1 MFSIDYFGLIV
12 SLSLTFILC
21 SLLYFYLNKK
31 ILILEDSL
39 LNQARV
45 LQNFIST
52 TMQNQFINVPSN
64 QLGGVASESINP
76 FSDNSNQQS
85 EINNLDRINVSDDE
99 EEESSGDESSDD
111 ESGEDES
118 GEDESGEDES
128 GEDDESGEEEQEKQE
143 EKGASEIKLI
153 DVSNLETFEIQEL
166 HLDNNENSED
176 DDDDDEDDEDE
187 DDDDDDDDEDNTE
200 EDNSQNQSTEE
211 YNKQSSDTIQ
221 SNLEE
226 VVSKIE
232 GTNDITQVSEKI
244 NFKKMPLNDLRKYA
258 EERNLIEKGSK
269 ITKKNLLIKLEQ

>member
-118 GEDESGEDES
+118 GEDESGED
-128 GEDDESGEEEQEKQE
+128 DESGEEEQEKQE

-176 DDDDDEDDEDE
+176 EDDEDDDDEDE
-187 DDDDDDDDEDNTE
+187 DDDDDDEDNTE